1 MPGIC
6 PAFTEPRSELVA
18 LLEEESTDR
27 ARRATLGD
35 MIRIL
40 GPGGILFVMLLIFT
54 VIDIIASDDLI
65 IRNLPKIT
73 WLFIVIIIPLAGIV
87 AWFALGRPVG
97 AGLTPGS
104 THTGPSRSWMD
115 PAVRERR
122 APPPRG
128 PEDRD
133 DWRPSTTASTAA
145 EQGSESAAARERRLL
160 EWEAELQRRE
170 QALGD
175 DDGESST

>member
-1 MPGIC
+1 
-6 PAFTEPRSELVA
+6 
-18 LLEEESTDR
+18 
-27 ARRATLGD
+27 

-54 VIDIIASDDLI
+54 VIDIIATDEVI

-73 WLFIVIIIPLAGIV
+73 WLFIVIIIPIAGIV

-104 THTGPSRSWMD
+104 THSGPSRTWMD
-115 PAVRERR
+115 PNVRERR
-122 APPPRG
+122 PPPRG

-133 DWRPSTTASTAA
+133 DWVPGTAA
-145 EQGSESAAARERRLL
+145 SAAADEGRESTAARERRLL
-160 EWEAELQRRE
+160 EWEAELK
-170 QALGD
+170 ANMDKAKGD
-175 DDGESST
+175 AS

>member
-1 MPGIC
+1 
-6 PAFTEPRSELVA
+6 
-18 LLEEESTDR
+18 
-27 ARRATLGD
+27 

-54 VIDIIASDDLI
+54 VIDIIATDEII

-115 PAVRERR
+115 PGVRERR

-133 DWRPSTTASTAA
+133 DWQVESTASKSAG
-145 EQGSESAAARERRLL
+145 EGKESAAARERRLL
-160 EWEAELQRRE
+160 EWEAELKRRE
-170 QALGD
+170 EALD
-175 DDGESST
+175 DDTPS